1 MMPPRPTLMKTGL
14 CNSNNKFEIF
24 INKRHTY
31 IPSFNEKFNLLTF
44 NWTTIEP
51 ARKYL
56 LNFAVYNDG
65 LLETLY
71 QKKTN
76 EEKATIIKPMTIA
89 DAVNRYDLVT
99 LDLQH
104 DRASPDSKSWVSVV
118 LGRTLQM

>member
-1 MMPPRPTLMKTGL
+1 MKTGL

-71 QKKTN
+71 QKNPN

-89 DAVNRYDLVT
+89 DAVIRYDLVT